1 MKKKI
6 ILILSFLL
14 MAAVVICSVI
24 MGIAAG
30 EEDGIPDDAFE
41 GKYVEY
47 RGKDGSV
54 TTVYDNGSVTT
65 VHADGS
71 KEGVDYMGN
80 QYLGKTDGTNVI
92 RTTDGSV
99 ATEYSDGRRSLTE
112 PDGKT
117 TTFYKDGHM
126 TEEYKSLGLV
136 VEYNSDLE
144 QTGIGFIGSDERIK
158 YDESGFVGDG
168 TVKGPGGAT
177 LTVKD
182 GNVTMKN
189 QEGKTIDATF
199 SPDGDKITI
208 THPDGSKATSEV
220 ERIWG
225 EDESGNTLILEK
237 TVGEITYPDGTRYD
251 MNSEVTFDKNRNPI
265 ASSNNV
271 SLWTGSDG
279 TKYWTDHNSKAWT
292 YVDPNADEIIRI
304 DKNGNIREFKAE
316 GHEWNITYDKN
327 GVVETADIRY
337 RDGSRIVVENGAS
350 SYTLPDGT
358 VYSSDGKGNVFRND
372 EQIKKDGEWLLD
384 PDRNNPD
391 AGKIKIG
398 SADIVGTWSVTSTIS
413 DVDSPLV
420 DGVKSFFDGIFGEG
434 AGDDIVTSDL
444 GPDGSASI
452 QETVVIEEE
461 GSSYRVTMYPE
472 TGGTYVYTGKLSG
485 NVLRLKLVS
494 SPSYGGALQVDA
506 ETLDLTF
513 VKKNGEIVIDGT
525 YDINNWAV
533 KAKYTTKGTKVE

>member
-71 KEGVDYMGN
+71 KEGVDYRGN

-158 YDESGFVGDG
+158 YDESGLVGDG

-304 DKNGNIREFKAE
+304 DKNGNIGNSRPKD
-316 GHEWNITYDKN
+316 TN
-327 GVVETADIRY
+327 G
-337 RDGSRIVVENGAS
+337 
-350 SYTLPDGT
+350 
-358 VYSSDGKGNVFRND
+358 
-372 EQIKKDGEWLLD
+372 
-384 PDRNNPD
+384 
-391 AGKIKIG
+391 
-398 SADIVGTWSVTSTIS
+398 TSH
-413 DVDSPLV
+413 
-420 DGVKSFFDGIFGEG
+420 
-434 AGDDIVTSDL
+434 
-444 GPDGSASI
+444 
-452 QETVVIEEE
+452 
-461 GSSYRVTMYPE
+461 M
-472 TGGTYVYTGKLSG
+472 
-485 NVLRLKLVS
+485 
-494 SPSYGGALQVDA
+494 
-506 ETLDLTF
+506 
-513 VKKNGEIVIDGT
+513 
-525 YDINNWAV
+525 
-533 KAKYTTKGTKVE
+533 TKTESWKRPT